1 MPQHLGAVTLVVR
14 DYDEARDWYVG
25 KLGFEVVEDSDLGDG
40 KRWLLVAPP
49 GAGQTRLLLA
59 KAASPVQAAAIGNQ
73 TGGRVFLFLNT
84 DDFRR
89 DHRLYLARGVRFHE
103 EPRMEAYG
111 TVAVFEDLYGNLWDL
126 LQLSGLDRPA

>member
-126 LQLSGLDRPA
+126 LQLSGSDRPA